1 MKPITSELKTFID
14 KNCKLPYNEIAKTF
28 RFSSSQSSIFQ
39 NIHKLIRDAHIEWFH
54 SYKTILEIES
64 IPQGELYNDIPEN
77 FIKIIEYNLSQQKTV
92 KMHIGGRDIFVAFY
106 DDSNKSHSPKKWN
119 TYLKKIYI
127 WLSVIS
133 HFASTSCVKT
143 LYIYIYLTHE
153 KKKLPV
159 DPTTA
164 LGRTHANTAFTT
176 SCTSNTEIH
185 LYREEEWF
193 KVFIHE
199 TFHSYGLDFS
209 TMDNAPVNA
218 KISEIFG
225 VSSDIRL
232 YESYTEIWAEI
243 IHICLLVHF
252 QMVNS
257 PKWENVNT
265 FVSKIKDILVYEI
278 TFSLL
283 QCAKVLKHSG
293 LLYEDIA
300 KQDSVSKQKVANLYK
315 EETPLFSYYIV
326 KSVLLFFAN
335 DFVEWTMI
343 HNRGSFNF
351 QKTQPN
357 VNAYIQFIQKHSKN
371 LEYIKTM
378 KMVEECLN
386 RSSLNSVLKTEAG
399 LNSMRMTLHED

>member
-1 MKPITSELKTFID
+1 MKPITSDLKTFID
-14 KNCKLPYNEIAKTF
+14 KNCKSPYNEIARTF

-39 NIHKLIRDAHIEWFH
+39 NIHELIRDAHIEWFNT
-54 SYKTILEIES
+54 SEMIIEIDQ
-64 IPQGELYNDIPEN
+64 IPQGELYNDIPNN
-77 FIKIIEYNLSQQKTV
+77 FIKIIEASLSQQKTFQ
-92 KMHIGGRDIFVAFY
+92 MNIGGRDIFVAFY
-106 DDSNKSHSPKKWN
+106 ADANKSHSPKKWG

-127 WLSVIS
+127 WLSVVS
-133 HFASTSCVKT
+133 HFASAACVKT
-143 LYIYIYLTHE
+143 LYVYIYLTHE
-153 KKKLPV
+153 KKQLPA
-159 DPTTA
+159 DPSTA
-164 LGRTHANTAFTT
+164 LGRNHANTAFTT

-209 TMDNAPVNA
+209 TMDNGPANA
-218 KISEIFG
+218 KIHEIFG
-225 VSSDIRL
+225 VSRDVRL

-243 IHICLLVHF
+243 IHICFLVHF
-252 QMVNS
+252 QMVKS
-257 PKWENVNT
+257 PKLENIDN
-265 FVSKIKDILVYEI
+265 FVSKIRDILIYEI

-293 LLYEDIA
+293 LSYEDIA
-300 KQDSVSKQKVANLYK
+300 KQDAASKQKVAAMYK

-351 QKTQPN
+351 QKTQTN
-357 VNAYIQFIQKHSKN
+357 VNAYIQFIQKHSKTQ
-371 LEYIKTM
+371 EYVKTM
-378 KMVEECLN
+378 KSMEECLN
-386 RSSLNSVLKTEAG
+386 RSSQNSVFRNEVG

>member
-1 MKPITSELKTFID
+1 MIIEID
-14 KNCKLPYNEIAKTF
+14 
-28 RFSSSQSSIFQ
+28 Q
-39 NIHKLIRDAHIEWFH
+39 
-54 SYKTILEIES
+54 
-64 IPQGELYNDIPEN
+64 IPQGELYNDIPNN
-77 FIKIIEYNLSQQKTV
+77 FIKIIEASLSQQKTFQ
-92 KMHIGGRDIFVAFY
+92 MNIGGRDIFVAFY
-106 DDSNKSHSPKKWN
+106 ADANKSHSPKKWG

-127 WLSVIS
+127 WLSVVS
-133 HFASTSCVKT
+133 HFASAACVKT
-143 LYIYIYLTHE
+143 LYVYIYLTHE
-153 KKKLPV
+153 KKQLPA
-159 DPTTA
+159 DPSTA
-164 LGRTHANTAFTT
+164 LGRNHANTAFTT

-209 TMDNAPVNA
+209 TMDNGPANA
-218 KISEIFG
+218 KIHEIFG
-225 VSSDIRL
+225 VSRDVRL

-243 IHICLLVHF
+243 IHICFLVHF
-252 QMVNS
+252 QMVKS
-257 PKWENVNT
+257 PKLENIDN
-265 FVSKIKDILVYEI
+265 FVSKIRDILIYEI

-293 LLYEDIA
+293 LSYEDIA
-300 KQDSVSKQKVANLYK
+300 KQDAASKQKVAAMYK

-351 QKTQPN
+351 QKTQTN
-357 VNAYIQFIQKHSKN
+357 VNAYIQFIQKHSKTQ
-371 LEYIKTM
+371 EYVKTM
-378 KMVEECLN
+378 KSMEECLN
-386 RSSLNSVLKTEAG
+386 RSSQNSVFRNEVG